1 MERLLLLDIIISKPV
16 VAEIIPNVQGNP
28 LSTKEMLPKF
38 LRNSRKN
45 WNWNY

>member
-16 VAEIIPNVQGNP
+16 VAEIIPNVQGK

-38 LRNSRKN
+38 LRNSRIN